1 MRGVFAAA
9 FAVSIV
15 TAAHDARADT
25 YCSFA
30 RCTYLSRP
38 PSFMGFDV
46 GFVWTRF
53 ANTTTANAAPFTG
66 QAFRADWRTMTRHR
80 VVFGAE
86 FDWGHVGG
94 GAQQTDRADDDR
106 GYYGQLRRCEGGRRD
121 RHTTGPRLGGG
132 RDGRRRSHCHDW
144 RQALFGVIG
153 FSDRRAPRGAR
164 PGRSMARSFHG
175 LRHRRR

>member
-94 GAQQTDRADDDR
+94 GAQQPDGAAARTTEPTMTAA
-106 GYYGQLRRCEGGRRD
+106 
-121 RHTTGPRLGGG
+121 TTGSFVAAKVVAG
-132 RDGRRRSHCHDW
+132 
-144 RQALFGVIG
+144 IG
-153 FSDRRAPRGAR
+153 PR
-164 PGRSMARSFHG
+164 PGRVSVAG
-175 LRHRRR
+175 GVA